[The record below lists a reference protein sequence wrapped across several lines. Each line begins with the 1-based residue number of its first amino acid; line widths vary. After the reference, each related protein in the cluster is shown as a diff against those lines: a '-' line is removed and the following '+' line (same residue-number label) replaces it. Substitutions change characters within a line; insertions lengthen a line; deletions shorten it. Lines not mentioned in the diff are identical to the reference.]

1 MMPTINDLMAPD
13 KQKILLFIVPTIAP
27 VAGLTMNLSRGF
39 STLGVVFIVVCGL
52 AALYFLPQFLELF

>member
-13 KQKILLFIVPTIAP
+13 MQKILLFVVPAIAL

-52 AALYFLPQFLELF
+52 AALYFLSQFLELF